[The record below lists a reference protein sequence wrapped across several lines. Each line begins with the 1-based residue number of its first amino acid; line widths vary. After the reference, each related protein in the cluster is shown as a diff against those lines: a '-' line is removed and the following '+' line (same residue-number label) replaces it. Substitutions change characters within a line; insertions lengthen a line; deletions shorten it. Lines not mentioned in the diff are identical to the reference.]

1 MNNANQIIKTI
12 HLEKPNT
19 LSNFLSEKEQQEVV
33 SLKISGFIGRKD
45 FSDVLDGMCELEGE
59 FDDDDNFI
67 PDYEYTAAIR
77 HLDLGEATYV
87 DGNELP
93 YFGYHTQLET
103 LILPQG
109 IMSTTDEDETG
120 ISESESI
127 TTIVLPQGLKTVK
140 GFHSCPK
147 LTGVVLPEGL
157 KVIAS
162 NAFGG
167 CKSITSIRIPASVKE
182 MDGSCFSGC
191 NIAAYEVDENNPHY
205 TAINGVIYSKD
216 LTTLV
221 AFPSAYPHKHFKV
234 PNTTKVIGDNAF
246 RDSRIESIELPDG
259 LFAIE
264 DGAFEF
270 SDICNV
276 NIPNSVNR
284 IGESSFDFCRGFK
297 RTPYNE
303 DG

>member
-1 MNNANQIIKTI
+1 MEKIKTI

-19 LSNFLSEKEQQEVV
+19 LSNLLSEKECQEIV
-33 SLKISGFIGRKD
+33 SLKITGLIGKKD
-45 FSDVLDGMCELEGE
+45 FAEVLDEMCDLEGQY
-59 FDDDDNFI
+59 DDNDNFI
-67 PDYEYTAAIR
+67 PDYEFTAAIR
-77 HLDLGEATYV
+77 HLDLGGATYV
-87 DGNELP
+87 DGDELP

-103 LILPQG
+103 LILPHG
-109 IMSTTDEDETG
+109 IKSTLEENDTG
-120 ISESESI
+120 FSESESLRTVI
-127 TTIVLPQGLKTVK
+127 FPEGLKIIG

-147 LTGVVLPEGL
+147 LTEVILPESL
-157 KVIAS
+157 EKIES
-162 NAFGG
+162 HAFGE
-167 CKSITSIRIPASVKE
+167 CEAITSIRIPTSVKE
-182 MDGSCFSGC
+182 MDGSCFAGC

-221 AFPSAYPHKHFKV
+221 AFPSAYPHKNFVV
-234 PNTTKVIGDNAF
+234 PNTTKVLGDYAF

-284 IGESSFDFCRGFK
+284 IGESAFDFCRGLK
-297 RTPYNE
+297 RTP
-303 DG
+303 